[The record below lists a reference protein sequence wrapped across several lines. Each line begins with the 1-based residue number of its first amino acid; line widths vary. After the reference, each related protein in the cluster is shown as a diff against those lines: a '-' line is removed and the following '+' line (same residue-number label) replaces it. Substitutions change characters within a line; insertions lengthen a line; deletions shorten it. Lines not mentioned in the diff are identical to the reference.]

1 MTQRA
6 CPLFCAQALALA
18 SAGVIHATL
27 RYDVSTSSAD
37 GRATESTASTDDA
50 MSSSGDVHVK
60 IFNDPF
66 YAENGM
72 VISIGESTPCWI
84 VDPGPPPQGKDI
96 VDFVTEKKLV
106 PEKILLTHAHGDHI
120 AGIDDVRAAF
130 ANLPIYLAKSEWPL
144 LSDAHENLSA
154 PHGGG
159 TTVSSENVHDIS
171 PGDELTLEGTVWTAL
186 DVSGHSPAG
195 RALYCAD
202 LKLALVGDAVFA
214 GSVGRTDFHH
224 SDGERL
230 IRNIHEN
237 ILTLPDD
244 TTLIPG
250 HGPAT
255 TVGQERATNPY
266 LQGD

>member
-1 MTQRA
+1 
-6 CPLFCAQALALA
+6 
-18 SAGVIHATL
+18 
-27 RYDVSTSSAD
+27 
-37 GRATESTASTDDA
+37 
-50 MSSSGDVHVK
+50 MSNSDVHIK

-72 VISIGESTPCWI
+72 VISIGSGAACWV
-84 VDPGPPPQGKDI
+84 VDPGLPPQGDEI
-96 VDFVTEKKLV
+96 VAFIAEKGLQ
-106 PEKILLTHAHGDHI
+106 PEKIVLTHAHGDHI
-120 AGIDDVRAAF
+120 AGIDVIREAF
-130 ANLPIYLAKSEWPL
+130 PEIPMYLAKGEWHML
-144 LSDAHENLSA
+144 TDAHENLSSQ
-154 PHGGG
+154 HGVG
-159 TTVSSENVHDIS
+159 TVVKNASALDLA
-171 PGDELTLEGTVWTAL
+171 PGDELSLDGTVWKAF
-186 DVSGHSPAG
+186 DVSGHSPDG
-195 RALYCAD
+195 RAVYCES

-230 IRNIHEN
+230 IRNIKEN

-266 LQGD
+266 LQG

>member
-1 MTQRA
+1 M
-6 CPLFCAQALALA
+6 
-18 SAGVIHATL
+18 G
-27 RYDVSTSSAD
+27 
-37 GRATESTASTDDA
+37 
-50 MSSSGDVHVK
+50 SGDVHVK

-72 VISIGESTPCWI
+72 VISIGESPACWV
-84 VDPGPPPQGKDI
+84 VDPGLPPQGAEI
-96 VDFVTEKKLV
+96 VAFVQNKQLA
-106 PEKILLTHAHGDHI
+106 PEKIVLTHAHGDHI
-120 AGIDDVRAAF
+120 AGVDEVRAAF
-130 ANLPIYLAKSEWPL
+130 PELPIFLAKNEWPML
-144 LSDAHENLSA
+144 TDANENLSA
-154 PHGGG
+154 QYGAG
-159 TTVSSENVHDIS
+159 TTASSDNVHDLA
-171 PGDELTLEGTVWTAL
+171 PDDELELEETVWTVL

-195 RALYCAD
+195 RALYCAT

-230 IRNIHEN
+230 IRNIREN

-266 LQGD
+266 LQGG